1 MENQNVLPIR
11 KEAEELGIPDL
22 ETLRKAA
29 KKFGALIIV
38 AGLEYVDRTRFEEGV
53 KNELQSKVEQS
64 ARRAKAKGTSGR
76 KLGLLKA
83 RTERAPSLIAA
94 KQGAIAAARE
104 QIEAAEN
111 KYEKSRAKKAVAD
124 LEAGLKR
131 LKDNLVK
138 DQAELDKI
146 LNEEDEE

>member
-11 KEAEELGIPDL
+11 KAADEIGIPDL

-38 AGLEYVDRTRFEEGV
+38 AGLEYVDRARFDEGV
-53 KNELQSKVEQS
+53 KNELAAKVEQS
-64 ARRAKAKGTSGR
+64 ARRANAKGASGR

-83 RTERAPSLIAA
+83 RTERAPALIAA

-146 LNEEDEE
+146 LNEEDEA